1 MTKNL
6 FLKILK
12 ATLFL
17 LLLLSL
23 IPYAI
28 PLPAGKSIPRS
39 PFEESLFANID
50 GIELHYRL
58 WLPENISGKVLFVH
72 GLGGSTF
79 SWRHNIQP
87 LVDAGLLVAA
97 VDLPGFGYS
106 SRQHGIN
113 HSQGNRAKLVWS
125 LLQEIE
131 LTLESKNALLNW
143 NLVGHSMGGGT
154 VAAMALKKPSRTES
168 LVFVAGAVY
177 GRPPGVTAH
186 LLRYPPARRWL
197 VVAARHYFITPE
209 RIESFLAS
217 AYGSKPSSHAAAGYL
232 DPLTI
237 EGTAESLIDMT
248 LNTQDTSP
256 QAISTIEVPAL
267 LIWGDEDSWVPPEV
281 GHRLVNDL
289 KTAEMVII
297 PATAHCPMETNP
309 RDFNGLL
316 LDFLVPNMH

>member
-1 MTKNL
+1 MVKKL

-12 ATLFL
+12 AILL
-17 LLLLSL
+17 ILLLLSL

-28 PLPAGKSIPRS
+28 PLPAASPIPAN
-39 PFEESLFANID
+39 PFEESLFANIA
-50 GIELHYRL
+50 GIDLHYRL

-87 LVDAGLLVAA
+87 LVDAGFLVAG

-106 SRQHGIN
+106 SRQQGVD
-113 HSQGNRAKLVWS
+113 HSQGNRAKLVWN

-131 LTLESKNALLNW
+131 LSLEGETAPLNW

-154 VAAMALKKPSRTES
+154 VAAMALQEPSRTES

-177 GRPPGVTAH
+177 GRPAGVTAH
-186 LLRYPPARRWL
+186 LLRYPPAQRWL
-197 VVAARHYFITPE
+197 VVAARFFFITPE
-209 RIESFLAS
+209 RIESLLAS
-217 AYGSKPSSHAAAGYL
+217 AYGDKPSPHAVAGYL
-232 DPLTI
+232 GPLTI
-237 EGTAESLIDMT
+237 EGTVHSLIDMT
-248 LNTQDTSP
+248 LTAKDTSP
-256 QAISTIEVPAL
+256 LAISTIEVPAL

-289 KTAEMVII
+289 KNAEMVII
-297 PATAHCPMETNP
+297 PATGHCPMETNP

-316 LDFLVPNMH
+316 LDFLVPKMQ